1 MGQRAPL
8 APRTT
13 VAAGCG
19 AEGDGHTRGKAD
31 EREKSGVAET
41 YARIAGPVVRTAEFR
56 QMAAFTQHGDTS
68 TMEHCEAVAYFSL
81 AFARAMRLR
90 LDERSLVRGA
100 LLHDYFLYDWH
111 DHAPVRWHG
120 FTHPRRALEN
130 ASRDFALNG
139 IERDLIAHHM
149 FPFVPAPPH
158 HREGW
163 VVTLADKYCTLREVF
178 MRRPY
183 APLEGTVM

>member
-1 MGQRAPL
+1 
-8 APRTT
+8 
-13 VAAGCG
+13 
-19 AEGDGHTRGKAD
+19 
-31 EREKSGVAET
+31 
-41 YARIAGPVVRTAEFR
+41 
-56 QMAAFTQHGDTS
+56 
-68 TMEHCEAVAYFSL
+68 
-81 AFARAMRLR
+81 
-90 LDERSLVRGA
+90 VRGA

-111 DHAPVRWHG
+111 DHAPDRWHG

-149 FPFVPAPPH
+149 FPFVPAPPR

>member
-1 MGQRAPL
+1 MAS
-8 APRTT
+8 
-13 VAAGCG
+13 
-19 AEGDGHTRGKAD
+19 EGTA
-31 EREKSGVAET
+31 SGVAET
-41 YARIAGPVVRTAEFR
+41 YARIAGPVVRTAKFR
-56 QMAAFTQHGDTS
+56 RMAAFTQHGDTS

-81 AFARAMRLR
+81 AFARAMRLG

-111 DHAPVRWHG
+111 DHAPDRWHG

-139 IERDLIAHHM
+139 VEHM
-149 FPFVPAPPH
+149 FPLVPAPPR

-163 VVTLADKYCTLREVF
+163 VVTLADKYCTLREVL

-183 APLEGTVM
+183 VPLEGTVM